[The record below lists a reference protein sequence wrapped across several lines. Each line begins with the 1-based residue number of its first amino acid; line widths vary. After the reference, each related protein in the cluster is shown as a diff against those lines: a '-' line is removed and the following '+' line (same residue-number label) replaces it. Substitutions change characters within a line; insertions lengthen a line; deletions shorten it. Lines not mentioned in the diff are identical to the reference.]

1 MLGINIGIDLGTTAV
16 VIFVQGKGIVLSEP
30 TAAAYD
36 KKSGKMIAVGKKA
49 YKMLGKNPS
58 SIKVVL
64 PIRDGVVSD
73 FSVTQNILRYHL
85 QKICGNMVFKPNII
99 ICLPSTVTSLER
111 RTILDLAISAGAG
124 KACLIEEPLAA
135 ALGAG
140 VEINRPKGVM
150 VVDIGGGSADI
161 AVLTM
166 GSVSVSK
173 SVKTAGNA
181 FDAAIVRYFRRERDV
196 IIGERTAEKIKI
208 KIGCAYL
215 RQAELAI
222 QVKGKNY
229 ISGMPARLEVSSTEI
244 YLAIREQ
251 LESLCDSVRSV
262 LELTPPELSADIAES
277 GIILTGGGAL
287 LGGIDTLLQQKT
299 GIKTFIADEPLLCV
313 AKGIGKVLK
322 NFDILSQSGFVFK
335 TAEEI
340 KVYKD
345 YI

>member
-1 MLGINIGIDLGTTAV
+1 MLGINIGIDLGTTAI
-16 VIFVQGKGIVLSEP
+16 VIFVQGKGVVLSEP

-36 KKSGKMIAVGKKA
+36 SKSGKMLAVGKKA

-64 PIRDGVVSD
+64 PIWEGVVSD
-73 FSVTQNILRYHL
+73 FSATQSILRYHL
-85 QKICGNMVFKPNII
+85 QKICGNMIFKPNII
-99 ICLPSTVTSLER
+99 ICLPSTVTSLEK

-140 VEINRPKGVM
+140 VEIDRPKGVM

-166 GSVSVSK
+166 GNISVSK

-181 FDAAIVRYFRRERDV
+181 FDASIMRYFRRERDI

-215 RQAELAI
+215 RHAELAI

-229 ISGMPARLEVSSTEI
+229 ISGMPARLEVTSTEI

-251 LESLCDSVRSV
+251 LELLCDAVRSV
-262 LELTPPELSADIAES
+262 LELTPPELAADIADS

-287 LGGIDTLLQQKT
+287 LRGMDILLEEKT
-299 GIKTFIADEPLLCV
+299 GIKTSVANEPLLCV
-313 AKGIGKVLK
+313 AKGIGKALK
-322 NFDILSQSGFVFK
+322 NSDIVSQSGLVFK

-340 KVYKD
+340 RGYKD
-345 YI
+345 